1 MLKAVFSFESKRFIT
16 KRNFKIFF
24 ALFFL
29 LVGLSYDGIRD
40 YKATIDGIESF
51 QETERQK
58 ASQFINYTLYGT
70 RGIRLLFVPDP
81 LCVIFNDLAVYRGL
95 ISIVD
100 SGEGLYIFSD
110 MNGKEVFADSSGF
123 LDFSGVIYLI
133 GCLIAILYGYDAS
146 RNEDY
151 LNLLTEISDNR
162 RIVLPI
168 VLSRIILLN
177 LYMILLC
184 FLSLLWFLINGINL
198 FDVSFLYF
206 ILVLVL
212 VISSFIA
219 GGAVI
224 GSIKNK
230 GLKIGLLFIVPFV
243 FLLLIPGVIKKVF
256 YNEATNIKSLPE
268 FEFDKLKIMMKLEKR
283 LYDRFKTWKSGEVA
297 PDDIKT
303 MIQSG
308 QEIEYKKLKG
318 FEVYR
323 IDMISKRVKAYH
335 LVSSFCPTSFYKAS
349 NRELSSKGFKNFIQF
364 YRFTFDKECGF
375 IAFYIDRKFYKPFP
389 KTGLE
394 PFIKGDEDLFHSQSQ
409 LPYFFWIGVF
419 LTLFYTA
426 VLLLVFYRIQKKRM
440 KIREPKTAY
449 KIEQEKD
456 NPLFVLCENEK
467 IKTDIFNYYQNK
479 KGSVCLEKIYTGDF
493 QFYGIKSHELFNHF
507 CQTSGVDEN
516 KALENL
522 NQMGIR
528 DLTGLPVVCHEITSK
543 ILVAVKTAADF
554 DLIVMNDFLK
564 NESREMEKDLFN
576 LLLFLEKSGKKIL
589 YLSCQMKQSN
599 YRLTDKIKIDGFK
612 SFPLELISTSLR

>member
-1 MLKAVFSFESKRFIT
+1 MFKAVFSFESKRFII
-16 KRNFKIFF
+16 KRNFKIF
-24 ALFFL
+24 LFLFLL

-40 YKATIDGIESF
+40 YKATIDSIKSF

-58 ASQFINYTLYGT
+58 ASQFMNYTLYGT

-81 LCVIFNDLAVYRGL
+81 FCVFFNDLAVYRGL
-95 ISIVD
+95 ISTVD

-110 MNGKEVFADSSGF
+110 MNGKEVFAESSGF

-151 LNLLTEISDNR
+151 LNLLKEISDNR

-168 VLSRIILLN
+168 ILSRIILLN
-177 LYMILLC
+177 LYLILLC

-256 YNEATNIKSLPE
+256 YNEATNIKSLQE
-268 FEFDKLKIMMKLEKR
+268 FEFDKLKIMMKFEKR
-283 LYDRFKTWKSGEVA
+283 FYDRFKTWKSGEVA
-297 PDDIKT
+297 PDDIKA

-308 QEIEYKKLKG
+308 QEIEYKELKG
-318 FEVYR
+318 FELYR

-335 LVSSFCPTSFYKAS
+335 LVSSFFPTLFYNAT
-349 NRELSSKGFKNFIQF
+349 NRELSSKGFKNFIKF
-364 YRFTFDKECGF
+364 YQFTFDKKCEF

-409 LPYFFWIGVF
+409 LPYFFWVGVF
-419 LTLFYTA
+419 LTLFYTG
-426 VLLLVFYRIQKKRM
+426 VLLFVYYRMQKKRM

-449 KIEQEKD
+449 TIEKEKD
-456 NPLFVLCENEK
+456 NPLFVLCENES
-467 IKTDIFNYYQNK
+467 IKEDIFNYYQSQK
-479 KGSVCLEKIYTGDF
+479 AVCLEKINTNDF
-493 QFYGIKSHELFNHF
+493 IFNGI
-507 CQTSGVDEN
+507 
-516 KALENL
+516 KALELLKHLCQVSDIDQTRAIDNL
-522 NQMGIR
+522 NHMGIR
-528 DLTGLPVVCHEITSK
+528 DLNGLPVCHEIILK
-543 ILVAVKTAADF
+543 IYAAVNTAADS
-554 DLIVMNDFLK
+554 DLIVLNDFLK
-564 NESREMEKDLFN
+564 NESRELQKSFFN
-576 LLLFLEKSGKKIL
+576 LLLFLEKSGKKII
-589 YLSCQMKQSN
+589 YLSCEMKQSASN
-599 YRLTDKIKIDGFK
+599 LYDKIKVDGFK
-612 SFPLELISTSLR
+612 TFPMDLNDTSVR